1 MIANCLIFCL
11 YELTKS
17 KSNFMIEILADL
29 DYFLDEQDGSW
40 LNFQFF
46 ASFFFFYFFFSVLF
60 LVDNEEGAGRVSSV
74 GVRMTWNWRVCKRN
88 WVRELTLILL
98 KGLWLTFKQKFAC
111 INRITK
117 KSCRQLE
124 ERQTEG
130 QLSQIRNDSEVIY
143 YIIF

>member
-1 MIANCLIFCL
+1 M
-11 YELTKS
+11 S
-17 KSNFMIEILADL
+17 
-29 DYFLDEQDGSW
+29 
-40 LNFQFF
+40 
-46 ASFFFFYFFFSVLF
+46 
-60 LVDNEEGAGRVSSV
+60 
-74 GVRMTWNWRVCKRN
+74 KRN
-88 WVRELTLILL
+88 RVRELTLVLL

>member
-1 MIANCLIFCL
+1 MYNDRQLFDLLSLWTNKKQIKFYDWNSCWFGLISWP
-11 YELTKS
+11 TRW
-17 KSNFMIEILADL
+17 FMAEFSILC
-29 DYFLDEQDGSW
+29 
-40 LNFQFF
+40 
-46 ASFFFFYFFFSVLF
+46 FFFLLFF
-60 LVDNEEGAGRVSSV
+60 LVDNEEGVGRVSSV
-74 GVRMTWNWRVCKRN
+74 GVRMTWNWRVCKCN
-88 WVRELTLILL
+88 WVRELTLVLL

>member
-1 MIANCLIFCL
+1 M
-11 YELTKS
+11 
-17 KSNFMIEILADL
+17 
-29 DYFLDEQDGSW
+29 
-40 LNFQFF
+40 
-46 ASFFFFYFFFSVLF
+46 
-60 LVDNEEGAGRVSSV
+60 
-74 GVRMTWNWRVCKRN
+74 CKRN

-117 KSCRQLE
+117 KSCRKLE

-143 YIIF
+143 YIIFLMNIFSPNLNSQEFIMILSRYN